1 MKRIYEL
8 IAPCHFGME
17 AVLKREIL
25 DLGYEISQV
34 EDGKVT
40 FLGDDEAICRANIF
54 LRSAERVLL
63 KAASFQA
70 VTYEE
75 LFQGTKAIPWEEYIP
90 KDGKFWVAKAASI
103 KSKLFS
109 PSDIQSVMKKAMV
122 ERMKEAYGIQWFPE
136 TGSSYPLR
144 VFLYKDNVTVGIDT
158 TGVSLHK
165 RGYRTLT
172 SKAPITE
179 TLASALI
186 MLTPWKKDRIL
197 VDPFCGSGTFP
208 IEAAMMA
215 ANMAPG
221 MKRTFLSQEWENL
234 IPKREWEDV
243 LEEANDL
250 VETDVDVDIQGYD
263 IDGEI
268 VKAARAN
275 AEAAGVG
282 HMIHFQQRPV
292 SQLSHPKKYGFLFA
306 NPPYGER
313 IEEKQNLP
321 ALYQTL
327 GERFAALDSWSAY
340 IITAYEDVEKYMGR
354 KADKNR
360 KIYNGMMKTY
370 FYQFMGPKPPKR
382 KTGSKE
388 GLE

>member
-1 MKRIYEL
+1 M
-8 IAPCHFGME
+8 
-17 AVLKREIL
+17 
-25 DLGYEISQV
+25 
-34 EDGKVT
+34 
-40 FLGDDEAICRANIF
+40 
-54 LRSAERVLL
+54 
-63 KAASFQA
+63 
-70 VTYEE
+70 
-75 LFQGTKAIPWEEYIP
+75 
-90 KDGKFWVAKAASI
+90 
-103 KSKLFS
+103 
-109 PSDIQSVMKKAMV
+109 
-122 ERMKEAYGIQWFPE
+122 
-136 TGSSYPLR
+136 
-144 VFLYKDNVTVGIDT
+144 
-158 TGVSLHK
+158 
-165 RGYRTLT
+165 
-172 SKAPITE
+172 
-179 TLASALI
+179 
-186 MLTPWKKDRIL
+186 
-197 VDPFCGSGTFP
+197 
-208 IEAAMMA
+208 
-215 ANMAPG
+215 
-221 MKRTFLSQEWENL
+221 
-234 IPKREWEDV
+234 

-313 IEEKQNLP
+313 IEEKENLP

-382 KTGSKE
+382 EK
-388 GLE
+388 